1 MSEKKENLLRA
12 NEFAARM
19 GVTVRTLHHYD
30 RIGLLKPGR
39 RSGAGYR
46 LYGAAE
52 AARLQQ
58 ILTLKFIGFPLNRI
72 RELLD
77 RVTLDLPATLRMQ
90 RKLLETERSRMER
103 ALDAIARCERSLTQT
118 GVLDWAALKS
128 ITEVMTMSENNEWML
143 QYYDE
148 DARARLAAREW
159 TPEMQADISK
169 RWADLFRDIEAARGC
184 DPASEE
190 AQALVV
196 RWDALVG
203 EFTQGDPGVERG
215 LKNVYANQGNWGGGF
230 QKPWSDEVG
239 AFIQAARAAK

>member
-1 MSEKKENLLRA
+1 MSEKKEHLLLT

-77 RVTLDLPATLRMQ
+77 RVTLNLPATLRMQ
-90 RKLLETERSRMER
+90 RKLLETERARMAR
-103 ALDAIARCERSLTQT
+103 ALDAITRCERSLTET

-128 ITEVMTMSENNEWML
+128 ITEVMTMSENNNWL

-148 DARARLAAREW
+148 DARAKLEAREW

-169 RWADLFRDIEAARGC
+169 RWADLFRDIEAAQGC
-184 DPASEE
+184 DPAGET
-190 AQALVV
+190 AQALLA
-196 RWDALVG
+196 RWGALVG
-203 EFTQGDPGVERG
+203 EFTQGDAGIERG
-215 LKNVYANQGNWGGGF
+215 LKNFYADQENWGGRF

-239 AFIQAARAAK
+239 AFIQAARAAKK